1 MEKRAVLKNYG
12 LLGAMLAAMLTGGV
26 TGWLWPAAAGTVR
39 PLGQIFINLM
49 FCVVVPLVFSSIAGA
64 IAGMRSVRRAGR
76 IMGVTV
82 LTFVVTGILAAVLMF
97 LLMKAFPPV
106 LTPWQSL
113 PTEAVGDYAAPGQL
127 LVNFF
132 TAEDFVGLLSRRAML
147 PLIVF
152 SVLLGF
158 AANLAGGPDGPVA
171 RGLTAVTQVMMQL
184 IRLLT
189 YYAPVAFF
197 AIFAGLVADYGPKIA
212 GAYGRAMAVYYP
224 LCFVYLFT
232 VFPLMARLGLT
243 CALLTGSTRSK
254 ERRETL
260 AGLAGG
266 TIDLCIGTH
275 ALLTGDVQYGRLGL
289 VVTDEQH
296 RFGVNQRAALSQKA
310 EAPHML
316 VLSATPIPRTLAL
329 VIYGDLDVSV
339 IDQLPPGRQKVDT
352 FALGESYRPRVNAF
366 LRKQVQEGH
375 QVFIVCPLVGDGD
388 TLPDERK
395 AVTAYAKKLQEETF
409 PDLRVSVLHGKMK
422 PKEKEKVMETFAAGE
437 SDILV
442 STTVVEVGVDVPNAT
457 CMVVENAERFGLS
470 QLHQLRGRVGRGQA
484 KSYCILLS
492 EHPSEETRRRLK
504 VMTRTNNGFEISQED
519 LHLRGPGDFFGQRQH
534 GLPTLKIADLA
545 CDMQLLEEAQSA
557 ARALLCRDED
567 LSRPEHRPLL
577 ERVRELFHDTADSMN

>member
-158 AANLAGGPDGPVA
+158 AANLTGGPDGPVA

-224 LCFVYLFT
+224 LCFMYLFT
-232 VFPLMARLGLT
+232 AFPLMARLG
-243 CALLTGSTRSK
+243 G
-254 ERRETL
+254 
-260 AGLAGG
+260 
-266 TIDLCIGTH
+266 
-275 ALLTGDVQYGRLGL
+275 
-289 VVTDEQH
+289 
-296 RFGVNQRAALSQKA
+296 
-310 EAPHML
+310 
-316 VLSATPIPRTLAL
+316 
-329 VIYGDLDVSV
+329 
-339 IDQLPPGRQKVDT
+339 
-352 FALGESYRPRVNAF
+352 
-366 LRKQVQEGH
+366 
-375 QVFIVCPLVGDGD
+375 
-388 TLPDERK
+388 
-395 AVTAYAKKLQEETF
+395 
-409 PDLRVSVLHGKMK
+409 
-422 PKEKEKVMETFAAGE
+422 
-437 SDILV
+437 
-442 STTVVEVGVDVPNAT
+442 
-457 CMVVENAERFGLS
+457 
-470 QLHQLRGRVGRGQA
+470 GRGGVGIMLRHIA
-484 KSYCILLS
+484 RPALTSLGTCSSVATIPANL
-492 EHPSEETRRRLK
+492 EAAEDT
-504 VMTRTNNGFEISQED
+504 GISRDVAEMVIPLGATMHMD
-519 LHLRGPGDFFGQRQH
+519 GSCFSCV
-534 GLPTLKIADLA
+534 LKIAFVWGVFGQELTWGKLLPIVA
-545 CDMQLLEEAQSA
+545 VAVLSSVGMSGVPGGGYWCDMGDCGAYLDCAADVLSGKVKLDMGLPQQSPGVWSAQPIPEGVTVIPPCWLGPGAAVEPGALIGPHTVLEQNSWVGRRSLVQRSVLLPGARAEERTTLYGAILCKGAAARPEAVLNEGTVLGERALAEEKAVLLEGVRLWP
-557 ARALLCRDED
+557 ARVAPAGTRLSRSITSSGRREPLLFGDGGVIRGVLGED
-567 LSRPEHRPLL
+567 LGPEALMTIGGVL
-577 ERVRELFHDTADSMN
+577 GCSGAV

>member
-26 TGWLWPAAAGTVR
+26 TGWLWPAAAGTLR

-232 VFPLMARLGLT
+232 VFPLMARLG
-243 CALLTGSTRSK
+243 G
-254 ERRETL
+254 
-260 AGLAGG
+260 
-266 TIDLCIGTH
+266 
-275 ALLTGDVQYGRLGL
+275 
-289 VVTDEQH
+289 
-296 RFGVNQRAALSQKA
+296 
-310 EAPHML
+310 
-316 VLSATPIPRTLAL
+316 
-329 VIYGDLDVSV
+329 
-339 IDQLPPGRQKVDT
+339 
-352 FALGESYRPRVNAF
+352 
-366 LRKQVQEGH
+366 
-375 QVFIVCPLVGDGD
+375 
-388 TLPDERK
+388 
-395 AVTAYAKKLQEETF
+395 
-409 PDLRVSVLHGKMK
+409 
-422 PKEKEKVMETFAAGE
+422 
-437 SDILV
+437 
-442 STTVVEVGVDVPNAT
+442 
-457 CMVVENAERFGLS
+457 
-470 QLHQLRGRVGRGQA
+470 GRGGIGA
-484 KSYCILLS
+484 MLRHIARPALTSLGTCSSVATIPANL
-492 EHPSEETRRRLK
+492 EAAEDT
-504 VMTRTNNGFEISQED
+504 GISRDVAEMVIPLGATMHMD
-519 LHLRGPGDFFGQRQH
+519 GSCFSCV
-534 GLPTLKIADLA
+534 LKIAFLFGVFGIPFEGA
-545 CDMQLLEEAQSA
+545 GLIVKILLVAVFSSVAMSGIPGGGYIGEYIICTLFFPTQMAIAYPIAVTIGNLVDPPATMINA
-557 ARALLCRDED
+557 AGDYVVTFLVARFTEGKDW
-567 LSRPEHRPLL
+567 L
-577 ERVRELFHDTADSMN
+577 ERAQREKATH